1 MNNMGFI
8 THSEKIS
15 ELAATVED
23 NGGCVFVTAFSGL
36 FAPYWI
42 DDAKVGSAVSL
53 EFSHVEFYLQSDN
66 MTDTY
71 DRGLFSE
78 SRNTPNEVS
87 HLDCRALNNSLIQ

>member
-42 DDAKVGSAVSL
+42 DDAKVS
-53 EFSHVEFYLQSDN
+53 
-66 MTDTY
+66 
-71 DRGLFSE
+71 
-78 SRNTPNEVS
+78 
-87 HLDCRALNNSLIQ
+87 CALNAELHALLATKLMVSIAGHHLRNHTAHTAR